1 MHVRR
6 GAPMLCEKSR
16 SMPKQLPHEL
26 IALRRKYRL
35 RRMLTWI
42 GAWRIILNFVVSK
55 RGLCAASMRRA
66 RMWWSGAVVT
76 TWFEMN
82 FARGWRRTERRSE
95 DEPQIGR
102 MAEFLTQTW

>member
-6 GAPMLCEKSR
+6 GAPMPWEKSR
-16 SMPKQLPHEL
+16 SMPKQLPNEL
-26 IALRRKYRL
+26 IALRRKDPL

-42 GAWRIILNFVVSK
+42 GTWRIILNFVVSK

-76 TWFEMN
+76 WFEMN
-82 FARGWRRTERRSE
+82 FARGWRRRERRSE

-102 MAEFLTQTW
+102 MAEFLTHTW